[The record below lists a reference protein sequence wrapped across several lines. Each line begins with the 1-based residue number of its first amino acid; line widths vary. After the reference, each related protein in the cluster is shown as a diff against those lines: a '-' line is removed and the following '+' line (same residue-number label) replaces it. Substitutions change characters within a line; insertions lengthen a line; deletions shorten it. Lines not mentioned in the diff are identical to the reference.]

1 MAANRPVFK
10 AYNQSQI
17 LAIPPTLEEL
27 IPQAH
32 PVRVVNEV
40 INKLNIEPL
49 LKAYHI
55 RGSSS
60 YHPQML
66 LKVLVYGYVTNAYSS
81 RKLAAACKESIYF
94 MWLSSMSYPD
104 HNTINRFRGVRLKHS
119 LRSVF
124 EDVVKLLAEEGLL
137 SIEEVNTDGT
147 KIEANANKYTF
158 VWKKSIGTNKEK
170 MKKQLTEIWQY
181 AQQVA
186 SDEDKMPEPPDF
198 TSIDSSKVKAT
209 VDQLNEKLAG
219 KENIDKKIKD
229 KLKYV
234 TKNYPVN
241 IAKYEQQEA
250 ILKERNSYSKTDPDA
265 TFMRM
270 KEDHMKNGQLK
281 PGYNVQI
288 STSNQFI
295 VNYTIHPN
303 ATDTNTLKAHL
314 EQHEAS
320 FGKAPEVLIADAGYG
335 SEENYTLLEKSETI
349 AFVKYGMFDKE
360 QNENHNSK
368 HPFAADKLFYN
379 QEKDCYICPMGQQM
393 NFIGTSTRKTSTGFE
408 QTVKRYQARNC
419 ANCPLNGA
427 CHKSK
432 GNRIIEINENLNR
445 LKQKAYELLNSEEGI
460 ERRKKRCFDVEP
472 TFGNIK
478 QNHGFRK
485 FLLRGKAKVEIEWGL
500 VAIAQNLR
508 KKAA

>member
-1 MAANRPVFK
+1 MAAKRPVFK

-40 INKLNIEPL
+40 VNKLNIEPL

-66 LKVLVYGYVTNAYSS
+66 LKVLVYGYVTNTYSS
-81 RKLAAACKESIYF
+81 RKLAAACKESIYL

-104 HNTINRFRGVRLKHS
+104 HNTINRFRGVRLKNA

-137 SIEEVNTDGT
+137 SIEEINTDGT
-147 KIEANANKYTF
+147 KIEANANKYSF

-186 SDEDKMPEPPDF
+186 RDEDKMPDPPDF
-198 TSIDSSKVKAT
+198 TSIDSDKVQAT

-219 KENIDKKIKD
+219 KDNIDKKIKN

-250 ILKERNSYSKTDPDA
+250 TLKERNSYSKTDPDA

-288 STSNQFI
+288 STSNQYI

-303 ATDTNTLKAHL
+303 PTDTTTLTAHL
-314 EQHEAS
+314 AQHETS
-320 FGKAPEVLIADAGYG
+320 FGKAPKVITADAEYG
-335 SEENYTLLEKSETI
+335 SEENYTLLEEKQTT
-349 AFVKYGMFDKE
+349 AFVKYGMFDKQQRE
-360 QNENHNSK
+360 SHNNK
-368 HPFAADKLFYN
+368 FPFASDKLFYN

-393 NFIGTSTRKTSTGFE
+393 NFIGNYNRKTSTGFE
-408 QTVKRYQARNC
+408 QRVKRYQAKNC
-419 ANCPLNGA
+419 HACPLNGA

-432 GNRIIEINENLNR
+432 GNRIIEINENLKR
-445 LKQKAYELLNSEEGI
+445 QKQKAFELLNTEEGI
-460 ERRKKRCFDVEP
+460 QRRKKRCFDVEP
-472 TFGNIK
+472 VFGNIK
-478 QNHGFRK
+478 QNHGFRR
-485 FLLRGKAKVEIEWGL
+485 FMLRGQEKVAIEWGL
-500 VAIAQNLR
+500 IAIAQNLR

>member
-1 MAANRPVFK
+1 MAVKQPVFK
-10 AYNQSQI
+10 RYDQSQL

-32 PVRVVNEV
+32 PVRIVNEV
-40 INKLNIEPL
+40 INQLNIEPL
-49 LKAYHI
+49 LKAYHVK
-55 RGSSS
+55 GSSS
-60 YHPQML
+60 YHPQLL
-66 LKVLVYGYVTNAYSS
+66 LKVVVYGYVTNTYSS
-81 RKLAAACKESIYF
+81 RKLAAACRESIYF
-94 MWLSSMSYPD
+94 MWLSSMSCPD
-104 HNTINRFRGVRLKHS
+104 HNTINRFRGVRPKHA

-147 KIEANANKYTF
+147 KIEANANKYSF
-158 VWKKSIGTNKEK
+158 VWKKSIQANKEK

-181 AQQVA
+181 AQQLA

-198 TSIDSSKVKAT
+198 TGIDSKKVKAA

-219 KENIDKKIKD
+219 KDIDKKVKD
-229 KLKYV
+229 KLKYA
-234 TKNYPVN
+234 TKQYPVN
-241 IAKYEQQEA
+241 IEKHERQEA
-250 ILKERNSYSKTDPDA
+250 ILGERNSFSKTDPDA

-281 PGYNVQI
+281 PAYNVQI

-303 ATDTNTLKAHL
+303 PTDTTTLTAHL
-314 EQHEAS
+314 AQHEAS
-320 FGKAPEVLIADAGYG
+320 FGRSPKVLVADAGYG
-335 SEENYTLLEKSETI
+335 SEENYTLLEQKETV
-349 AFVKYGMFDKE
+349 AFVKYGMFDKG

-368 HPFAADKLFYN
+368 HPFAANKLFYN
-379 QEKDCYICPMGQQM
+379 KEKDCYICPMGQQM
-393 NFIGTSTRKTSTGFE
+393 GFIGTYTRITATGFK

-419 ANCPLNGA
+419 GSCPLNGA

-432 GNRIIEINENLNR
+432 DNRIIEINENLNR
-445 LKQKAYELLNSEEGI
+445 LKQKAYELLNSEEGTA
-460 ERRKKRCFDVEP
+460 RRKKRCFDVEP
-472 TFGNIK
+472 VFGNIK
-478 QNHGFRK
+478 QNHGFRR
-485 FLLRGKAKVEIEWGL
+485 FMLRGKEKVELEWGL
-500 VAIAQNLR
+500 LAIAQNLR